1 MLRSISSYGSSV
13 VTEVVMPVSPEHL
26 SALRA
31 YERLWRSDA
40 SDADVEAVFASGF
53 TDHRPGA
60 SGAGVEE
67 FREHRT
73 AALGALKGLS
83 ARYEPVAGDGHRLA
97 AHATVTGVHSGE
109 FFGVAPTGKT
119 LSWREVH
126 LFEVRDGRI
135 AGHWMDAALLSAYLQ
150 MTGPG
155 QPDAEPAR
163 AVPSGLAR
171 SYTAAEQQAPLDAY
185 TAMVAGHDAS
195 AARKLYTGDYLQHG
209 PFGPNVTR
217 SEFEAGNRDI
227 VWKAMPDISIQL
239 TPFLADGEL
248 VAYRG
253 LGQGTHT
260 GAALLGVP
268 PAGRHVSFTETHIVR
283 LRGTGS
289 ASTGCRST
297 CSACSPS

>member
-1 MLRSISSYGSSV
+1 
-13 VTEVVMPVSPEHL
+13 MPISPEHL
-26 SALRA
+26 SALRG
-31 YERLWRSDA
+31 YEMLWRSDA
-40 SDADVEAVFASGF
+40 SDGDLEAAFAPGF

-60 SGAGVEE
+60 DGTGVAE
-67 FREHRT
+67 FRAHRQ
-73 AALGALKGLS
+73 AAFGALSGLS
-83 ARYEPVAGDGHRLA
+83 ARYEPIAGDGTRLA

-109 FFGVAPTGKT
+109 FFGVTATGRA

-150 MTGPG
+150 MTGQG
-155 QPDAEPAR
+155 QPDAEPPQP
-163 AVPSGLAR
+163 VPSGLSR
-171 SYTAAEQQAPLDAY
+171 RYTAAEQQAPLDAY
-185 TAMVAGHDAS
+185 TAMVAGHDAGT
-195 AARKLYTGDYLQHG
+195 AQKLYTGDYRQHG

-217 SEFEAGNRDI
+217 EEFEAGNRDI

-260 GAALLGVP
+260 GADLFGVP
-268 PAGRHVSFTETHIVR
+268 PAGRHVHFTETHIVR
-283 LRGTGS
+283 LRGNRVCEHWLQVDLLS
-289 ASTGCRST
+289 LLNQLQA
-297 CSACSPS
+297 

>member
-1 MLRSISSYGSSV
+1 
-13 VTEVVMPVSPEHL
+13 MPIMPEHL

-31 YERLWRSDA
+31 YEMLWRRDA
-40 SDADVEAVFASGF
+40 TDADVGAAFAPGF
-53 TDHRPGA
+53 RDHRPGA
-60 SGAGVEE
+60 DGVGVTE
-67 FREHRT
+67 FRGHRQ
-73 AALGALKGLS
+73 AALDALSGLS
-83 ARYEPVAGDGHRLA
+83 ARYEPIAGAGRRLA

-109 FFGVAPTGKT
+109 FFGVAATGRT

-150 MTGPG
+150 MTGQG
-155 QPDAEPAR
+155 QPDAEPPR
-163 AVPSGLAR
+163 PVPSGLSR

-185 TAMVAGHDAS
+185 TAMVAGHDAGT
-195 AARKLYTGDYLQHG
+195 AHKLYTDDYLQHG
-209 PFGPNVTR
+209 PFGPNITR
-217 SEFEAGNRDI
+217 SEFEVGNRDI

-260 GAALLGVP
+260 GAELFGVP
-268 PAGRHVSFTETHIVR
+268 PTGRHVSFTETHIVR
-283 LRGTGS
+283 LRRDRVCEHWLQVDLLGLLS
-289 ASTGCRST
+289 QLHS
-297 CSACSPS
+297 

>member
-1 MLRSISSYGSSV
+1 
-13 VTEVVMPVSPEHL
+13 MPITPEHL
-26 SALRA
+26 SALSA

-40 SDADVEAVFASGF
+40 SDDDVEAAFASGF

-60 SGAGVEE
+60 DGAGVDE
-67 FREHRT
+67 FRQHRT
-73 AALGALKGLS
+73 AALGALSGLS
-83 ARYEPVAGDGHRLA
+83 TRYEPVGGDGQRLA
-97 AHATVTGVHSGE
+97 AHATVSGVHSGE
-109 FFGVAPTGKT
+109 FFGVAATGTT

-135 AGHWMDAALLSAYLQ
+135 AEHWMDAALLSAYLQ
-150 MTGPG
+150 MTGQG
-155 QPDAEPAR
+155 QPDTEPPR

-185 TAMVAGHDAS
+185 TAMVARHEAS
-195 AARKLYTGDYLQHG
+195 AARELYADDYLQHG

-227 VWKAMPDISIQL
+227 VWKAMPDISIRL

-260 GAALLGVP
+260 GAELFGVP

-283 LRGTGS
+283 LRGDRVCEHWLQVDLLGLLNQL
-289 ASTGCRST
+289 RS
-297 CSACSPS
+297 

>member
-1 MLRSISSYGSSV
+1 
-13 VTEVVMPVSPEHL
+13 MPITPEHL
-26 SALRA
+26 SALSA

-40 SDADVEAVFASGF
+40 TDADVEAAFAPGF

-60 SGAGVEE
+60 DGTGVTG
-67 FREHRT
+67 FRGHRQ
-73 AALGALKGLS
+73 AAFDALSGLS
-83 ARYEPVAGDGHRLA
+83 ARYEAIAGDGPRLA

-109 FFGVAPTGKT
+109 FFGVAATGRT

-150 MTGPG
+150 MTGQG
-155 QPDAEPAR
+155 QPDAEPPR
-163 AVPSGLAR
+163 PVPSGLSR

-195 AARKLYTGDYLQHG
+195 AAQTLYTDDYRQHG

-217 SEFEAGNRDI
+217 NEFQAGNRDI

-260 GAALLGVP
+260 AAELFGLP
-268 PAGRHVSFTETHIVR
+268 PAGRHVTFTETHIVR
-283 LRGTGS
+283 LRGDRVCEHWLKVDLLGLLNQLQS
-289 ASTGCRST
+289 
-297 CSACSPS
+297 

>member
-1 MLRSISSYGSSV
+1 
-13 VTEVVMPVSPEHL
+13 MPVSPELL

-31 YERLWRSDA
+31 YQRLWRSDA
-40 SDADVEAVFASGF
+40 SDDDVEAAFARGF

-60 SGAGVEE
+60 DGAGVEE
-67 FREHRT
+67 FRGHRR
-73 AALGALKGLS
+73 AALGALGGLS
-83 ARYEPVAGDGHRLA
+83 ARFEPVAGEGQRLA
-97 AHATVTGVHSGE
+97 AHAVDSGVHSGE
-109 FFGVAPTGKT
+109 FFGVAATGKM

-150 MTGPG
+150 MTGQG
-155 QPDAEPAR
+155 EPDAEPAR
-163 AVPSGLAR
+163 EVPSGLAR
-171 SYTAAEQQAPLDAY
+171 SYAAAEQQAPLDAY
-185 TAMVAGHDAS
+185 MAMVAGHDAS
-195 AARKLYTGDYLQHG
+195 AARKLYTDDYLQHG

-217 SEFEAGNRDI
+217 EEFEAGNRDV
-227 VWKAMPDISIQL
+227 VWKAMPDISIEL

-260 GAALLGVP
+260 GGELFGVP

-283 LRGTGS
+283 MRGDRVCEHWLQVDLLGLLS
-289 ASTGCRST
+289 QLKS
-297 CSACSPS
+297 

>member
-1 MLRSISSYGSSV
+1 
-13 VTEVVMPVSPEHL
+13 MPVSPELL
-26 SALRA
+26 SALSA

-40 SDADVEAVFASGF
+40 SDDDVEAAFASGF

-60 SGAGVEE
+60 DGTGVAE
-67 FREHRT
+67 FREHRRS
-73 AALGALKGLS
+73 AFDALSGLS
-83 ARYEPVAGDGHRLA
+83 ARYEPIAGDGTRLA
-97 AHATVTGVHSGE
+97 AHATVTGVHRGE
-109 FFGVAPTGKT
+109 FFGVAATGRA

-135 AGHWMDAALLSAYLQ
+135 AEHWMDAALLSAYLQ
-150 MTGPG
+150 MTGQG
-155 QPDAEPAR
+155 EPDAEPAW

-171 SYTAAEQQAPLDAY
+171 SYAAAEQQAPLDAY
-185 TAMVAGHDAS
+185 MAMVAGHDAS
-195 AARKLYTGDYLQHG
+195 AARKLYTDDYLQHG

-217 SEFEAGNRDI
+217 EEFEAGNHDV

-260 GAALLGVP
+260 GAELFGVP
-268 PAGRHVSFTETHIVR
+268 RAGRHVSFTETHIVR
-283 LRGTGS
+283 LRGDRVCEHWLQVDLLGLLGQLHS
-289 ASTGCRST
+289 
-297 CSACSPS
+297 

>member
-1 MLRSISSYGSSV
+1 
-13 VTEVVMPVSPEHL
+13 MPPTPTSGQL
-26 SALRA
+26 SAL
-31 YERLWRSDA
+31 
-40 SDADVEAVFASGF
+40 V
-53 TDHRPGA
+53 
-60 SGAGVEE
+60 
-67 FREHRT
+67 
-73 AALGALKGLS
+73 
-83 ARYEPVAGDGHRLA
+83 
-97 AHATVTGVHSGE
+97 
-109 FFGVAPTGKT
+109 
-119 LSWREVH
+119 
-126 LFEVRDGRI
+126 GR
-135 AGHWMDAALLSAYLQ
+135 
-150 MTGPG
+150 G
-155 QPDAEPAR
+155 QPGGEPPR

-195 AARKLYTGDYLQHG
+195 AAQKLYTGDYLQHG

-260 GAALLGVP
+260 GAELFGVP

-283 LRGTGS
+283 LRGTRS
-289 ASTGCRST
+289 ASTGFGST
-297 CSACSPS
+297 CSACSASSSPSRPGPASCPRRAQRWPPAARQPGARRRHRPKEKGAPAWRSTRSW

>member
-1 MLRSISSYGSSV
+1 
-13 VTEVVMPVSPEHL
+13 MPVSPEHL
-26 SALRA
+26 SALGA

-40 SDADVEAVFASGF
+40 SDDDVASAFAPGF

-60 SGAGVEE
+60 DGAGAED
-67 FREHRT
+67 FREHRE

-83 ARYEPVAGDGHRLA
+83 ARYEPIAGDGQRLA
-97 AHATVTGVHSGE
+97 AHATVSGVHSGG
-109 FFGVAPTGKT
+109 FFGVAATGNT

-126 LFEVRDGRI
+126 LFEVRDGRV

-150 MTGPG
+150 MTGLG
-155 QPDAEPAR
+155 QPDTEPPR

-171 SYTAAEQQAPLDAY
+171 SYTTAEQQAPLDAY

-217 SEFEAGNRDI
+217 EEFEAGNRDI
-227 VWKAMPDISIQL
+227 VWKAMPDISIEL

-260 GAALLGVP
+260 GAELFGVP

-283 LRGTGS
+283 LRGDRVCEHWLQVDLLGLLS
-289 ASTGCRST
+289 QLRS
-297 CSACSPS
+297 

>member
-1 MLRSISSYGSSV
+1 
-13 VTEVVMPVSPEHL
+13 MPISPEHL
-26 SALRA
+26 SALRG
-31 YERLWRSDA
+31 YELLWRSDA
-40 SDADVEAVFASGF
+40 TDADVEAAFAPGF

-60 SGAGVEE
+60 DGTGVAE
-67 FREHRT
+67 FRGHRQ
-73 AALGALKGLS
+73 AAFEALSGLS
-83 ARYEPVAGDGHRLA
+83 ARYEPIAGDGPRLA

-109 FFGVAPTGKT
+109 FFGVAATGRA

-150 MTGPG
+150 MTGQG
-155 QPDAEPAR
+155 QPDAEPPQP
-163 AVPSGLAR
+163 VPSGLSR
-171 SYTAAEQQAPLDAY
+171 RYTAAEQQAPLDAY
-185 TAMVAGHDAS
+185 TAMVAGHDAGT
-195 AARKLYTGDYLQHG
+195 AQKLYTDDYLQHG

-239 TPFLADGEL
+239 TPFLADREL

-260 GAALLGVP
+260 GAELFGVP
-268 PAGRHVSFTETHIVR
+268 PAGRHVTFTETHIVR
-283 LRGTGS
+283 LRADRVCEHWLQVDLLGLLNQLQS
-289 ASTGCRST
+289 
-297 CSACSPS
+297 